1 MSESSTTQVLQHWL
15 DRLRGGDET
24 ARQPLVQRSCERLER
39 LTRKMLQGFPG
50 VKRWEQTADVLQNA
64 LLRLCRALQEVSP
77 PTVRDYFRLAA
88 VQVRR
93 ELLDLRRHYFG
104 PHGAG
109 AHEVAPQV
117 GNGGAATPEPSD
129 SRADPVRLLD
139 WTDFHEQIEALP
151 DEDRE
156 LFDLLWYQGLSQ
168 AEAGAVLNVSERT
181 LKRRWQ
187 AARLRLHAALRGE
200 MPEP

>member
-1 MSESSTTQVLQHWL
+1 MSGTSTTQVLQHWL
-15 DRLRGGDET
+15 DRLRDGDEA
-24 ARQPLVQRSCERLER
+24 ARQHLVQRSCERLER
-39 LTRKMLQGFPG
+39 LTRKMLQGYPG
-50 VKRWEQTADVLQNA
+50 VKRWEQTADVMQNA
-64 LLRLCRALQEVSP
+64 LLRLCRALQTLSP
-77 PTVRDYFRLAA
+77 PTVGDYFRLAA

-109 AHEVAPQV
+109 AHAAPQV
-117 GNGGAATPEPSD
+117 GGAWAATPEPSD
-129 SRADPVRLLD
+129 SRADPVRLTD
-139 WTDFHEQIEALP
+139 WTDFHERIEALP

-168 AEAGAVLNVSERT
+168 AEAVAVLNVSERT